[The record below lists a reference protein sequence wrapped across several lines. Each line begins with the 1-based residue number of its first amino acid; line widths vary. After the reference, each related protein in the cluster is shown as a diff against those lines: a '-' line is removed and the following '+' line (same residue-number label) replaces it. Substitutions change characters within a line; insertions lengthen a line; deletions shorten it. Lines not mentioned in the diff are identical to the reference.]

1 MNTPII
7 KISDDQ
13 NEITHESG
21 VVTVFK
27 KDDSGICFG
36 CFYATRKEHD
46 CRLIPCDYNKIK
58 CKRKDGK
65 SGIFKLKQPT
75 T

>member
-21 VVTVFK
+21 VVTVFEWNNDYSCDGCVYRMVLK
-27 KDDSGICFG
+27 NCFP
-36 CFYATRKEHD
+36 
-46 CRLIPCDYNKIK
+46 IPCRDKARIDK
-58 CKRKDGK
+58 KE
-65 SGIFKLKQPT
+65 GIFKLKHNADT
-75 T
+75 I

>member
-21 VVTVFK
+21 VVTVFV
-27 KDDSGICFG
+27 KDGMC
-36 CFYATRKEHD
+36 RD
-46 CRLIPCDYNKIK
+46 CCYSKVEPHMKRMCLKIPCSTMFEPN
-58 CKRKDGK
+58 CRKDGIDF
-65 SGIFKLKQPT
+65 GIFKLKQQ
-75 T
+75 

>member
-21 VVTVFK
+21 VVTVFEETK
-27 KDDSGICFG
+27 INRCNGCVYQNPKVCKSIAPCFR
-36 CFYATRKEHD
+36 FERID
-46 CRLIPCDYNKIK
+46 NKT
-58 CKRKDGK
+58 
-65 SGIFKLKQPT
+65 GIFKLKNNADT
-75 T
+75 I